1 MWRAV
6 VLGTVELMLHF
17 EQVFAVCFAWL
28 GADVCPAGKAGAWWQ
43 WGHLLQVCF
52 WSMPHLHWPPFSL
65 LGP

>member
-52 WSMPHLHWPPFSL
+52 LSMPHLHWPPFSL